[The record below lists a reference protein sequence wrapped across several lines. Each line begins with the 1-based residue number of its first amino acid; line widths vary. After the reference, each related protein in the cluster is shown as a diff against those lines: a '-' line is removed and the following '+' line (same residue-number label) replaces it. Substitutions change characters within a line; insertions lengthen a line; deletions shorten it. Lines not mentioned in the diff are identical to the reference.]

1 MLAGGEPMTNIFEQP
16 WLLLIV
22 AGVVFLV
29 VAFFRDLLPP
39 KRAWLFW
46 LLPVVIAIAA
56 FAIDYLVQ
64 TDKEKIEAVLAK
76 ASRAVEKEDIKSL
89 EPLIWENYSDSV
101 HPSRQALLDHFK
113 LRLSEPII
121 EKIVPEI
128 VSLDI
133 KPSEAKIEFTAR
145 VMFDPKGPVYEY
157 QKMML
162 FKLEANLIKEN
173 GRWFFSRT
181 EILTINLQPAG
192 WKNTQGSPGEI
203 LN

>member
-1 MLAGGEPMTNIFEQP
+1 MTNIFEQP

-39 KRAWLFW
+39 KRAWVFW

-64 TDKEKIEAVLAK
+64 TDREKIEAVLAK
-76 ASRAVEKEDIKSL
+76 ACRAVEKEDIKAI
-89 EPLIWENYSDSV
+89 EPLIWKNYSDSI
-101 HPSRQALLDHFK
+101 HSSKQELLDHFQS
-113 LRLSEPII
+113 RLSEPII
-121 EKIVPEI
+121 EKIVPAI

-133 KPSEAKIEFTAR
+133 KPSEATVVFTAR

-162 FKLEANLIKEN
+162 FKLEADLRKDGN
-173 GRWFFSRT
+173 GWFFSRT

-192 WKNTQGSPGEI
+192 WKNTQGGAGEI
-203 LN
+203 F

>member
-1 MLAGGEPMTNIFEQP
+1 MTNIFEQP

-76 ASRAVEKEDIKSL
+76 ASRAVEKEDIKALS
-89 EPLIWENYSDSV
+89 PLIWKNYSDSV
-101 HPSRQALLDHFK
+101 HPSKQALLDNFRE
-113 LRLSEPII
+113 RLSEPVI
-121 EKIVPEI
+121 EKIVPAI

-133 KPSEAKIEFTAR
+133 KPAEATIEFTAR

-157 QKMML
+157 RKTPMI
-162 FKLEANLIKEN
+162 FKLEADLTKE
-173 GRWFFSRT
+173 GSEWFFSRA
-181 EILTINLQPAG
+181 EILTIDLQPAG
-192 WKNTQGSPGEI
+192 WKNAQGGAGEI
-203 LN
+203 F

>member
-1 MLAGGEPMTNIFEQP
+1 MMNIFEQP

-39 KRAWLFW
+39 KRAWVFW

-56 FAIDYLVQ
+56 FGIDYLVQ
-64 TDKEKIEAVLAK
+64 TDREKIEAVLAK
-76 ASRAVEKEDIKSL
+76 ACRAVEGEDIRALASL
-89 EPLIWENYSDSV
+89 ISNDYRDSV
-101 HPSRQALLDHFK
+101 HPSKQALLNHFGE
-113 LRLSEPII
+113 RLSKPVI
-121 EKIVPEI
+121 EKIVPAI

-133 KPSEAKIEFTAR
+133 KPPDATVVFTAR

-162 FKLEANLIKEN
+162 FKLQADLKREGDEWL
-173 GRWFFSRT
+173 FSRT
-181 EILTINLQPAG
+181 EILTIDFQPAG
-192 WKNTQGSPGEI
+192 WKNTQGGI
-203 LN
+203 D

>member
-1 MLAGGEPMTNIFEQP
+1 MTNIFEQP

-22 AGVVFLV
+22 AGVVFLG

-39 KRAWLFW
+39 RRAWLFW

-64 TDKEKIEAVLAK
+64 TDMEKIEPVLAR
-76 ASRAVEKEDIKSL
+76 ACRAVEKEDIRAI
-89 EPLIWENYSDSV
+89 EPLIWKNYSDSV
-101 HPSRQALLDHFK
+101 HPSKQELLDHFK
-113 LRLSEPII
+113 WRLSEPII
-121 EKIVPEI
+121 EKIVPAI

-133 KPSEAKIEFTAR
+133 KPSEAKVVFTAR

-162 FKLEANLIKEN
+162 FKLEANLTKEA
-173 GRWFFSRT
+173 GEWFFSRT

-192 WKNTQGSPGEI
+192 WKNTQGGAGEI
-203 LN
+203 F

>member
-1 MLAGGEPMTNIFEQP
+1 MTNIFEQP

-22 AGVVFLV
+22 AGLVFLGM
-29 VAFFRDLLPP
+29 AFFRDLLPP
-39 KRAWLFW
+39 RRAWVFW

-64 TDKEKIEAVLAK
+64 TDREKIEAVLAK
-76 ASRAVEKEDIKSL
+76 ACRAVEKEDIKSI
-89 EPLIWENYSDSV
+89 EPLIWKNYSDSI
-101 HPSRQALLDHFK
+101 HSSRQELLDHFRG
-113 LRLSEPII
+113 RLSEPVI
-121 EKIVPEI
+121 EKIVPAI

-133 KPSEAKIEFTAR
+133 KPSEATVVFTAR

-162 FKLEANLIKEN
+162 FKLEANLTKEA
-173 GRWFFSRT
+173 GQWFFSRT

-192 WKNTQGSPGEI
+192 WKNTQGGGEI
-203 LN
+203 F

>member
-1 MLAGGEPMTNIFEQP
+1 
-16 WLLLIV
+16 
-22 AGVVFLV
+22 VVFLV

-128 VSLDI
+128 VSIDI

>member
-1 MLAGGEPMTNIFEQP
+1 MTNIFEQP

-39 KRAWLFW
+39 RRAWVFW

-64 TDKEKIEAVLAK
+64 TDREKIEAVLAK
-76 ASRAVEKEDIKSL
+76 ACRAVEKEDIKAI
-89 EPLIWENYSDSV
+89 EPLIWGNYSDSV
-101 HPSRQALLDHFK
+101 HPSKQALLDQFK
-113 LRLSEPII
+113 LRLSEPVI
-121 EKIVPEI
+121 EKIVPAI

-133 KPSEAKIEFTAR
+133 KPAEAKVEFTAR

-157 QKMML
+157 RKMML
-162 FKLEANLIKEN
+162 FKLEANLTKEADK
-173 GRWFFSRT
+173 WFFSRT
-181 EILTINLQPAG
+181 EILTIDLQPAG
-192 WKNTQGSPGEI
+192 WKNTQGGAGEI
-203 LN
+203 F